1 MTKLSRK
8 ETAAIV
14 FMIVVFGGGLMWKL
28 AQAARNAST
37 PGVTLQEA
45 FAQPPV
51 GPPPGRPSTLDAL
64 RAGNTNAVPPDA
76 AVSGSSAPAASIAA
90 SSAAPP
96 SRTGAASA
104 IPAASNAPVVHPPTP
119 EVTEVVVHVAGAVHK
134 PGVYHL
140 MLGARND
147 DAIQK
152 AGGPTSEANL
162 DALNLAARVEDGSQL
177 YLPTRKQHPEGG
189 ADAPTETAS
198 GQVIAAAPAASAHAV
213 TKSGGKAGAHPSAAK
228 LASAK
233 SGKSGKLTNPSQGT
247 VNINTASA
255 EELQR
260 IPGIGPA
267 MAERILEFRQ
277 ASGKFTAPEDL
288 LQISGIGEK
297 KFARMQPFV
306 RVK

>member
-1 MTKLSRK
+1 MGKASRK

-14 FMIVVFGGGLMWKL
+14 FVIVVGVAWLGWMLVRAG
-28 AQAARNAST
+28 QNASR

-45 FAQPPV
+45 FAQPPA
-51 GPPPGRPSTLDAL
+51 GPPPGRPSLPMVGLPGGTE
-64 RAGNTNAVPPDA
+64 TVPPAFA
-76 AVSGSSAPAASIAA
+76 AVGSSASPASANAPSAPTGTGAA
-90 SSAAPP
+90 QPSAAPVP
-96 SRTGAASA
+96 TPKAAVA
-104 IPAASNAPVVHPPTP
+104 HAPTP
-119 EVTEVVVHVAGAVHK
+119 EASEVVVHVAGAVHK

-140 MLGARND
+140 PLGARNN
-147 DAIQK
+147 DAIEK
-152 AGGPTSEANL
+152 AGGPTSEASL

-189 ADAPTETAS
+189 ADTPIEAAIAPTS
-198 GQVIAAAPAASAHAV
+198 IAAHGITKAGVKGGAHPAAAKAASAA
-213 TKSGGKAGAHPSAAK
+213 KGGKT
-228 LASAK
+228 
-233 SGKSGKLTNPSQGT
+233 GKLSSPSQGT

-277 ASGKFTAPEDL
+277 TSGKFTTPEDL

-297 KFARMQPFV
+297 KFAKMQPFV